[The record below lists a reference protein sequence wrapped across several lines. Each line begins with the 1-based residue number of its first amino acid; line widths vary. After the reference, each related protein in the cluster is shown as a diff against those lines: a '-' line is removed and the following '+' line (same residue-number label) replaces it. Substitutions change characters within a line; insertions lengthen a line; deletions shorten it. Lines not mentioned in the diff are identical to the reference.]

1 MNVDKNIKKYAEGF
15 RGCKG
20 KGRIYYFLKKNK
32 NKQLCLPMVH
42 LERYVTYVDVLLK
55 RQHWEKELG
64 R

>member
-1 MNVDKNIKKYAEGF
+1 MQKDLEGV
-15 RGCKG
+15 
-20 KGRIYYFLKKNK
+20 KGRGEYTIFSKKNK